1 MYCNAYIN
9 GGEGEPAE
17 VNHNPIFTDNLY
29 FYNTK
34 PLILINM
41 G

>member
-1 MYCNAYIN
+1 MYCNVYIN

-17 VNHNPIFTDNLY
+17 VNLNPIFTDNLY

-34 PLILINM
+34 PLIFINM